1 MSHLVRFFA
10 IIMSPLRRGGG
21 HIVFDVDLRDI
32 DSGVSVALSYM
43 QDMNWKIALVY
54 IDDVLI
60 FS

>member
-1 MSHLVRFFA
+1 
-10 IIMSPLRRGGG
+10 MSPLHRGGG
-21 HIVFDVDLRDI
+21 HIVFDVDPTDI
-32 DSGVSVALSYM
+32 DTVVCVALSCM